1 MYQVKFTDE
10 QGKQQVFVVNDSQ
23 MWLTRENFSGM
34 GKFKKLKIKKLEES
48 NEWDPFYRSLKLTQ
62 SENISR
68 GPFQFLKVGICRS

>member
-48 NEWDPFYRSLKLTQ
+48 NE
-62 SENISR
+62 
-68 GPFQFLKVGICRS
+68 